1 MKSLVKRNQGF
12 TLIEIV
18 IVLAIA
24 AAIIL
29 MVFLAVA
36 GVRRSQRDT
45 QRRSDAARLAATV
58 EQFAANNGGTYP
70 GSGDMSTT
78 PGKWYQDYVVTGKFY
93 IPGSSSVTYSLPTT
107 AVTGYSANGFG
118 SLALPNVPPSTQQ
131 DAVYLDVNGSTY
143 SVCIGGEAAVALC
156 AQSK

>member
-29 MVFLAVA
+29 MVFIAVS
-36 GVRRSQRDT
+36 GVRKSQRDT
-45 QRRSDAARLAATV
+45 QRRTDAGRIAAQV
-58 EQFAANNGGTYP
+58 EQYAANNGGTYP
-70 GSGDMSTT
+70 GSGDVVATAGT
-78 PGKWYQDYVVTGKFY
+78 WFGDYVNGKFTK
-93 IPGSSSVTYSLPTT
+93 PGSTSSYGPGGGANGTTAYTAGFSAGSLP
-107 AVTGYSANGFG
+107 N
-118 SLALPNVPPSTQQ
+118 PPTSSTQ
-131 DAVYLDVNGSTY
+131 DLVYLDVSGSSY
-143 SVCIGGEAAVALC
+143 SVCIGAENSKVVC